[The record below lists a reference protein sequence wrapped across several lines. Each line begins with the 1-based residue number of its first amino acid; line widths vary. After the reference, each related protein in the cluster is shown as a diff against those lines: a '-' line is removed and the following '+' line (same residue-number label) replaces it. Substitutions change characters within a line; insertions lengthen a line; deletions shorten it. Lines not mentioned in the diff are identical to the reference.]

1 MNDASELSVIAPV
14 CKSVTVRLRPVE
26 AFALF
31 TEELSKWWPLAT
43 HSCAGARARVVV
55 IEPRVGGA
63 VIEHAVDG
71 AAAPWG
77 TVLAW
82 DPPEHFAMSWHP
94 ARSEDEATRVDV
106 HFAAAAE
113 GLCRVELTHSGWERR
128 TDAAVSRDRYEGGW
142 DAVLAAYTAAARG
155 GFRGGQ

>member
-14 CKSVTVRLRPVE
+14 CKSVIVRLLPRE

-43 HSCAGARARVVV
+43 HSCAGARARGVV

-63 VIEHAVDG
+63 VTEHAVDG
-71 AAAPWG
+71 AQAPWG

-82 DPPEHFAMSWHP
+82 EPPEHFAMSWHP
-94 ARSEDEATRVDV
+94 ARPEDEATRVDV
-106 HFAAAAE
+106 RFAAAGE
-113 GLCRVELTHSGWERR
+113 GLCRVDLTHSGWERR
-128 TDAAVSRDRYEGGW
+128 ADAAASRQRYEGGW
-142 DAVLAAYTAAARG
+142 ETVLAAYAAAARG
-155 GFRGGQ
+155 GFDGGR